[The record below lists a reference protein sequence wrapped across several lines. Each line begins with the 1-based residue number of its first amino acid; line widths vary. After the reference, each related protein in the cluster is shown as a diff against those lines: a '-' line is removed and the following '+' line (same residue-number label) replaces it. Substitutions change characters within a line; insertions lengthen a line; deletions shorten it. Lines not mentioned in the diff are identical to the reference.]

1 MNTITRAKTIPAVA
15 GLLILTFSGG
25 NLYARQTSEAS
36 IAGVWQGTVRHPKMG
51 EVEFYFTID
60 RKDAGSF
67 MAKVDIPAQK
77 ARNIPVNEVRFTAP
91 DLILDMSSFGFI
103 YEGKAAEDLSGISGR
118 LKTGDEILPLDLRRS
133 AGVPEANR
141 PQDPR
146 KPYPY
151 EEIEV
156 DFQNRE
162 ADITLFGTLTR
173 PSGQGPFPGVVLISG
188 SGPQDRDS
196 TLAGHRTFLV
206 LADSLTRRGIAVLR
220 FDDRGVGRSQGDFHK
235 ATAAD
240 FASDAQAAWAFMSR
254 QPRIDAKNIGLV
266 GHSEGG
272 IVAPM
277 TAAKNQAI
285 AFVVLLAG
293 TGIPGERLALI
304 QGREIS
310 RSRGAGEEA
319 ISKEARMNEQL
330 FRVFETRDDS
340 QTAEAEMRLII
351 AESLAGMSDVEK
363 KELNVSEG
371 SLLQD
376 MKGYLADYSRARF
389 FLAYDPAIALRKLSC
404 PVLALNGD
412 KDTQVPADAN
422 LPAIEQALKLAG
434 NTNVQI
440 KRMPGLNHLF
450 QTAQTGHPREYGKIE
465 ETISPAVL
473 QLVGDWILQA
483 HRSR

>member
-1 MNTITRAKTIPAVA
+1 MNTITRAKTTPVVV
-15 GLLILTFSGG
+15 GLLILTFYCGS
-25 NLYARQTSEAS
+25 LYPRQSAEAS
-36 IAGVWQGTVRHPKMG
+36 LVGVWQGTVHHPKMG
-51 EVEFYFTID
+51 DVEFYFTID
-60 RKDAGSF
+60 KKDAGSY

-77 ARNIPVNEVRFTAP
+77 ARNIPVNEVRFSAP

-103 YEGKAAEDLSGISGR
+103 YEGKAAENFLGITGR
-118 LKTGDEILPLDLRRS
+118 LKTGDEILLLDLRRS
-133 AGVPEANR
+133 AGVPEARR

-156 DFQNRE
+156 DFPNRE
-162 ADITLFGTLTR
+162 AGITLFGTLTR
-173 PSGQGPFPGVVLISG
+173 PSGPGLFPGVVLISG

-220 FDDRGVGRSQGDFHK
+220 FDDRGVGKSQGDFHK
-235 ATAAD
+235 ATTAD
-240 FASDAQAAWAFMSR
+240 FASDAQAAWEFMSR

-277 TAAKNQAI
+277 TAAKNKAV

-293 TGIPGERLALI
+293 TGISGERLALI
-304 QGREIS
+304 QSREIS

-330 FRVFETRDDS
+330 FRVFETRDDP
-340 QTAEAEMRLII
+340 QTAEAEMRRII
-351 AESLAGMSDVEK
+351 AESLARMSDAEK
-363 KELNVSEG
+363 KELNASEV

-376 MKGYLADYSRARF
+376 MKGYLADYSWARF

-440 KRMPGLNHLF
+440 KKMPGLNHLF

-473 QLVGDWILQA
+473 QMVGDWILQTV
-483 HRSR
+483 RR